1 MNASRK
7 ETNALMSDTQSLAG
21 PAPHLET
28 LSRLAAT
35 MCFAVA
41 IGGALAELLLAWV
54 WLSPHLVET
63 LVAPHVGL
71 GAAPVTADATARLIG
86 FIVSMLPLSVL
97 FYALHQAYELF
108 DSFRLGNLFTASA
121 PLRLRRIGFSMLA
134 LAVLKPLTDALL
146 SMVLTMGNAEGQRM
160 LVIGL
165 GIDDYMIAVFGGLI
179 LAIGHVMVEAGR
191 IAEDSREII

>member
-1 MNASRK
+1 MI
-7 ETNALMSDTQSLAG
+7 DTVSYPE
-21 PAPHLET
+21 PAPHLRA

-71 GAAPVTADATARLIG
+71 GTAPVTADATARLLG
-86 FIVSMLPLSVL
+86 FLVSMAPLSVL

-108 DSFRLGNLFTASA
+108 DSFRLGNLFTGDA
-121 PLRLRRIGFSMLA
+121 PLRLRRIGFSMLT
-134 LAVLKPLTDALL
+134 LAVLKPITDALL
-146 SMVLTMGNAEGQRM
+146 SMVLTMGNAESQRM

-191 IAEDSREII
+191 IAEDGRSII